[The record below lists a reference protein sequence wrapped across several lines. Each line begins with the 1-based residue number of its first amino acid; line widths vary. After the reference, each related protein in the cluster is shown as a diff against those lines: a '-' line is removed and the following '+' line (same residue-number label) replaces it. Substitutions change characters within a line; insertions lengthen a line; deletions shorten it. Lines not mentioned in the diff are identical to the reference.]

1 MRVFEPPLRP
11 PEPAPPEARTL
22 ARIHAELVAYRQA
35 GGGAGDQVLER
46 ICAIL
51 SDAGYEIPGPEAA
64 WTEQFVRRWM
74 GEDDAAG

>member
-1 MRVFEPPLRP
+1 MRAFEPPLRP

-22 ARIHAELVAYRQA
+22 ARIHAELLAFRR
-35 GGGAGDQVLER
+35 AGDAPAEQVLER

-51 SDAGYEIPGPEAA
+51 SDAGYEIPGPEAI

-74 GEDDAAG
+74 GDGGAAG

>member
-1 MRVFEPPLRP
+1 MRVFEPPIRP

-22 ARIHAELVAYRQA
+22 ARIHAELVAMRR
-35 GGGAGDQVLER
+35 AGDIPAEQVLER

-51 SDAGYEIPGPEAA
+51 AEAGYAIPGPQAA

-74 GEDDAAG
+74 GEDDASD